1 MYAVTKTY
9 KDFNGVERT
18 ETKLFNLTETEV
30 MEMELGTAGGV
41 AEMLQRIVDAK
52 DQPTIIK
59 FFKEFI
65 LKAYGEKSAD
75 GTYFEK
81 SEEISRKFACTQF
94 YNLLFMEL
102 ATDDSK
108 AAEFVNHVIP
118 KVVDIKKHSENPERN
133 QRFIPVKEQKLR
145 LEHSLVSLSKWESKW
160 CKVFLSKEQKT
171 IEETIDYIRCMTL
184 TQNVDPLVYQCITN
198 SHIDAVNAY
207 IEAPMTAS
215 TVKEEKGGPI
225 NRQQITSELIYY
237 WMTAY
242 HIPFEC
248 QKWHLNRLLML
259 IRICNAENKPPKKRS
274 KRDLYRHH
282 AEVNAANRKKFN
294 SKG

>member
-1 MYAVTKTY
+1 MLELTIP
-9 KDFNGVERT
+9 RT
-18 ETKLFNLTETEV
+18 DLW
-30 MEMELGTAGGV
+30 
-41 AEMLQRIVDAK
+41 D
-52 DQPTIIK
+52 
-59 FFKEFI
+59 
-65 LKAYGEKSAD
+65 
-75 GTYFEK
+75 
-81 SEEISRKFACTQF
+81 
-94 YNLLFMEL
+94 
-102 ATDDSK
+102 
-108 AAEFVNHVIP
+108 
-118 KVVDIKKHSENPERN
+118 ERN

-145 LEHSLVSLSKWESKW
+145 LEHSLVSLSKWESRW
-160 CKVFLSKEQKT
+160 CKVFLS
-171 IEETIDYIRCMTL
+171 
-184 TQNVDPLVYQCITN
+184 TN

-207 IEAPMTAS
+207 IEEPMTAS

-237 WMTAY
+237 WMIAY

>member
-1 MYAVTKTY
+1 
-9 KDFNGVERT
+9 
-18 ETKLFNLTETEV
+18 
-30 MEMELGTAGGV
+30 
-41 AEMLQRIVDAK
+41 MLRIK
-52 DQPTIIK
+52 IP
-59 FFKEFI
+59 
-65 LKAYGEKSAD
+65 
-75 GTYFEK
+75 
-81 SEEISRKFACTQF
+81 
-94 YNLLFMEL
+94 
-102 ATDDSK
+102 
-108 AAEFVNHVIP
+108 AAELWDE
-118 KVVDIKKHSENPERN
+118 KTGT
-133 QRFIPVKEQKLR
+133 FIHTKEQTLQ
-145 LEHSLVSLSKWESKW
+145 LEHSLVSISKWESRWNKE
-160 CKVFLSKEQKT
+160 FLSKKEKSMV
-171 IEETIDYIRCMTL
+171 ETIDYIKCMTL

>member
-1 MYAVTKTY
+1 MLELTIPRT
-9 KDFNGVERT
+9 DLWDER
-18 ETKLFNLTETEV
+18 
-30 MEMELGTAGGV
+30 
-41 AEMLQRIVDAK
+41 R
-52 DQPTIIK
+52 
-59 FFKEFI
+59 
-65 LKAYGEKSAD
+65 
-75 GTYFEK
+75 
-81 SEEISRKFACTQF
+81 
-94 YNLLFMEL
+94 
-102 ATDDSK
+102 
-108 AAEFVNHVIP
+108 
-118 KVVDIKKHSENPERN
+118 

-171 IEETIDYIRCMTL
+171 YEETIDYIRCMTL
-184 TQNVDPLVYQCITN
+184 TQNVDPLVYRCITN

-207 IEAPMTAS
+207 IEEPMTAS

-237 WMTAY
+237 WMIAY

>member
-1 MYAVTKTY
+1 MLELTIP
-9 KDFNGVERT
+9 RT
-18 ETKLFNLTETEV
+18 DLW
-30 MEMELGTAGGV
+30 
-41 AEMLQRIVDAK
+41 D
-52 DQPTIIK
+52 
-59 FFKEFI
+59 
-65 LKAYGEKSAD
+65 
-75 GTYFEK
+75 
-81 SEEISRKFACTQF
+81 
-94 YNLLFMEL
+94 
-102 ATDDSK
+102 
-108 AAEFVNHVIP
+108 
-118 KVVDIKKHSENPERN
+118 ERN
-133 QRFIPVKEQKLR
+133 QRFIHVKEQKLR

-171 IEETIDYIRCMTL
+171 YEETIDYIRCMTL
-184 TQNVDPLVYQCITN
+184 TQNVDLLVYQCITN

-242 HIPFEC
+242 HIPF
-248 QKWHLNRLLML
+248 RLLML